1 MSEKR
6 QETTVVHVKFDIPA
20 FKGPDMQTYG
30 PFKVG
35 DAAIIPKAYAA
46 FLIEKGLVS
55 LIDEMPKKEESDLAP
70 ADHSLKSRTCNQMA
84 ETENDSTALKRQLE
98 ELAAQVGKIATR
110 MDLFESYSPSAG
122 SRKRFKDK
130 NRCIVYLDKE
140 CMQIIEPFRRSPNEK
155 TKDVLK
161 RCLLWFNENLKM
173 NQNHQN
179 DLQKSL
185 DS

>member
-1 MSEKR
+1 MSEKH
-6 QETTVVHVKFDIPA
+6 QETTVVRVKFDIPA
-20 FKGPDMQTYG
+20 FKGSDMQTYG

-55 LIDEMPKKEESDLAP
+55 LIDEMPKREENDLVT
-70 ADHSLKSRTCNQMA
+70 ADHSLKSRTCNQIA
-84 ETENDSTALKRQLE
+84 ETEDDSTGLKRRLE
-98 ELAAQVGKIATR
+98 ELAAHIGKIATR
-110 MDLFESYSPSAG
+110 MDLFESYSPNAG

-161 RCLLWFNENLKM
+161 RCLLWFNENLKA

-179 DLQKSL
+179 TLQRSL
-185 DS
+185 GS